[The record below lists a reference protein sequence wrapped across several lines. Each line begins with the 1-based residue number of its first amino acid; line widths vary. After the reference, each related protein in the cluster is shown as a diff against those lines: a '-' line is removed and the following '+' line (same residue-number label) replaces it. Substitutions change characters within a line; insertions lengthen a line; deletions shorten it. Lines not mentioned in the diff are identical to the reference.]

1 MIDLHLRADT
11 AEALREALPW
21 LWDAEASVWITGTA
35 DHAFDPI
42 GAVVTDPGEV
52 DDEGEVI
59 VPPTIDGRFHA
70 NLRCTAEIAAGVPA
84 GLLVEPETP
93 VRIWA

>member
-1 MIDLHLRADT
+1 MIDLHLRAVT

-35 DHAFDPI
+35 DFAFDAI
-42 GAVVTDPGEV
+42 GPVTVDPGTV

-59 VPPTIDGRFHA
+59 VPPIIDGRFHG
-70 NLRCTAEIAAGVPA
+70 NLRCIETLAALVPE
-84 GLLVEPETP
+84 GLIVNPDDP
-93 VRIWA
+93 VRVWA